1 MGKRVGVFIWAPLH
15 GHSPAPRDTAGRR
28 RGRLDLRRKML
39 CRYIL
44 NMQIRKGRT
53 LETAKDPLPG
63 HRRAEEGA
71 GETGWQRTNP
81 RGAGGQGPC
90 ANMAPSW
97 PLPRP
102 GSHLSAQLAGCL
114 SLPPPRAVW
123 ANWGTSKPR
132 FQASIYSVASLLTSH
147 LDFWL
152 YFQSGSDPTGETAVQ
167 RVKGPRPGVQV
178 PK

>member
-1 MGKRVGVFIWAPLH
+1 
-15 GHSPAPRDTAGRR
+15 
-28 RGRLDLRRKML
+28 ML

-114 SLPPPRAVW
+114 SLPPPEQCGPTGAPRNHV
-123 ANWGTSKPR
+123 SKQVSTLS
-132 FQASIYSVASLLTSH
+132 QAFSH
-147 LDFWL
+147 LIWISGCTFKVGL
-152 YFQSGSDPTGETAVQ
+152 ILQEKPQFRELRAPGQAFRCLSNQQRSNSKCQRGSDGHLADP
-167 RVKGPRPGVQV
+167 V
-178 PK
+178 PSPWRAPSRLILSPV